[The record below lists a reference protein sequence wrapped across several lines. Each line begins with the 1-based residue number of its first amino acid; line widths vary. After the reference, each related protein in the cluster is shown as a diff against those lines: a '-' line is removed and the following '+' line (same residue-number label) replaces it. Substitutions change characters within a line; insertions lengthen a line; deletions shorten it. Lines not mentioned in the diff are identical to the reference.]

1 MPSECSFPF
10 AGQLLDA
17 IQTANTIRSM
27 LATCTGPID
36 LCSAFMR
43 SDALENL
50 LTGWKPVSGS
60 RILVRWQRG
69 DLVVGASDFRS
80 FDIASHF
87 GFEFYMRLNF
97 HGKVYSMPPRGIVV
111 GSANATLSGLGLAR
125 QSNSEVSTLVDYRAE
140 NSQLVQ
146 SLFRTATLVD
156 STLLQSLVNAT
167 ASDSNDAT
175 PDEWPA
181 ELKWRLCS
189 EGQIDRILVSECFLS
204 KPRLFERTA
213 EAMDEDTAH
222 DMQLL
227 GLTYLTR
234 KQPPSLRELQAAFRK
249 ATMFQ
254 WLVDSLRSRSSGIY
268 FGELTARLQQVLL
281 DDPAPK
287 RFEVKVLL
295 QNLLCWVSSLDIS
308 EVIIDRP
315 SYSQRIRLIEGP

>member
-1 MPSECSFPF
+1 
-10 AGQLLDA
+10 
-17 IQTANTIRSM
+17 
-27 LATCTGPID
+27 
-36 LCSAFMR
+36 
-43 SDALENL
+43 
-50 LTGWKPVSGS
+50 
-60 RILVRWQRG
+60 
-69 DLVVGASDFRS
+69 
-80 FDIASHF
+80 
-87 GFEFYMRLNF
+87 
-97 HGKVYSMPPRGIVV
+97 
-111 GSANATLSGLGLAR
+111 
-125 QSNSEVSTLVDYRAE
+125 
-140 NSQLVQ
+140 
-146 SLFRTATLVD
+146 
-156 STLLQSLVNAT
+156 
-167 ASDSNDAT
+167 
-175 PDEWPA
+175 
-181 ELKWRLCS
+181 
-189 EGQIDRILVSECFLS
+189 
-204 KPRLFERTA
+204 
-213 EAMDEDTAH
+213 MDEDTAH